1 MKQKWTPF
9 FLLLPF
15 LGIIGVILV
24 SVGNVLVQSL
34 GYIPAFGLT
43 RFTLDYY
50 RQIFAREDFVSALQV
65 SLRLALWS
73 ASLACVLGVIIAT
86 ALVRLKKTGG
96 GVLSVIRLPILTP
109 HAVVA
114 VFMVQLLGQTGLLAR
129 VCYSL
134 GWIQDFSQFPQL
146 LYTAGQEGTILAY
159 LWKEAPFVAYF
170 VLAYLAGI
178 SDTLGQAAENLGA
191 SPLRAFFLVTLPLSL
206 PVIGK
211 AFLILFIFAFGGYE
225 LPLLLGSTLPKALP
239 VQAYLSYMEPN
250 LRARPAAM
258 AMNSVIL
265 LLSLAMALAYWAAMH
280 ALAKKVGGIR

>member
-1 MKQKWTPF
+1 MKRKWTPF

-43 RFTLDYY
+43 RLTLDYY
-50 RQIFAREDFVSALQV
+50 RQIFAREDFVNALQV

-86 ALVRLKKTGG
+86 ALVRLKKNGG

-109 HAVVA
+109 HAV
-114 VFMVQLLGQTGLLAR
+114 

-170 VLAYLAGI
+170 VLAFLSGI

-250 LRARPAAM
+250 LRSRPAAM

-265 LLSLAMALAYWAAMH
+265 LLSLAMAIAYWAAMH